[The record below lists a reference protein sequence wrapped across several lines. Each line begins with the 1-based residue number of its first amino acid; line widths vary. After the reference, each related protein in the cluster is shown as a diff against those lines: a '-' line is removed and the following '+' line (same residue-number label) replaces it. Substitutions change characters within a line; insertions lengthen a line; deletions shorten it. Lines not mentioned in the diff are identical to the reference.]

1 MSIGFSELKVGDRGR
16 VIGFDR
22 GNAAH
27 RQKLLSMGLTPG
39 AEFAVVRVAPL
50 GDPVEIR
57 VRGADL
63 SLRGD
68 EASALMVERID
79 APATLEPENAVTIA
93 IVGNPNCGKTTLFN
107 GLTGAHQR
115 VGNWGG
121 VTVEKKVGAFDFA
134 GRSYRVVDLPG
145 IYSLDTHDEASSV
158 DESIARDYILSGEA
172 DIVINIIDASN
183 LEHGLYLTTQLL
195 EMAAPVAVVLNVMD
209 DLDEREARID
219 AEAVRRRLGRPVAA
233 VVVTRRKQL
242 DGLEAEIERWVSEKK
257 PSRFSLDYP
266 PAIESAIA
274 ELAGEIGATQSSGL
288 DPRWLALRLLEG
300 DGFAA
305 SKVAPQVRAA
315 HARLAEKILSETKNE
330 PDTLIA
336 DARYR
341 FAHLVAEEAFAERP
355 VTRVTASDLID
366 RIALNRFLGIPIFL
380 AVMYCLFWFTIA
392 LSRAFRPF
400 FVMMSET
407 FFVEGPRYLLGEIGS
422 PKWLTAILA
431 DGLGNGLLQVVTF
444 IPIIGFLYLF
454 VSMLEESGY
463 MSRANFVMDRLM
475 KSLGLPGNAFIPM
488 VVGFGCNVPAI
499 MATRTMER
507 PRDRIVAVL
516 MSPFMSCG
524 GRLAVYTVFAAAFF
538 PVHGQLVVF
547 GIYLLGILFAML
559 TSLLMKF
566 SLLPE
571 ERSLHVLTLPSYHWP
586 KLRNVLI
593 NSWIRLKMFLF
604 KVGKYIIPLVFLV
617 KILSAWGTDGSFDRG
632 PIEQSMLAAGG
643 RAITPILAP
652 MGVAQD
658 NWPATVALLTGVLH
672 KVVIVST
679 LSSIYL
685 EQAQHA
691 PSVSPERREEAPEP
705 ARGVATSASLP
716 EAKAIEAETPS
727 LESRSRE
734 PPQREAEGDSAFGEA
749 EAKARITALWR
760 GAASAQAFAAAVAE
774 AKWVLARGDR
784 RDLVLIDPQGGAH
797 PLVGSVEGVGAKDIR
812 KRMARIDSKVLSSVD
827 LAQEKARTAI
837 AEERAR
843 AAAERATA
851 VPPAPAHAAEP
862 RHEATEHTPPVATE
876 QAHERHRR
884 QSAAPSGAG
893 AHQTSPVAGE
903 GFDLRERL
911 HRAAMTVPRNLAA
924 LLGIGEPVRLHGA
937 VAGLAPALATRFDG
951 KVGALAYLVLLLCY
965 PCIATTAATA
975 RETSRRW
982 TGFMVFWTLSL
993 GYGAAV
999 LFYQIGTFV
1008 SHPSSSAAWIIG
1020 VLAYFVLLGAA
1031 SFYVGPRSNTV
1042 RANVGVEV

>member
-1 MSIGFSELKVGDRGR
+1 MRIGFSELKVGDRGK
-16 VIGFDR
+16 VTGFDR

-39 AEFAVVRVAPL
+39 AQFTVVRVAPL

-63 SLRGD
+63 SLRSD

-79 APATLEPENAVTIA
+79 APATPEPENAVTIA

-145 IYSLDTHDEASSV
+145 IYSLDAHDEASAV

-172 DIVINIIDASN
+172 DVVINIIDASN

-219 AEAVRRRLGRPVAA
+219 AEAVRRRLDRPVAA

-242 DGLEAEIERWVSEKK
+242 DGLEAEIERWVRERT

-266 PAIESAIA
+266 PAIENAIA
-274 ELAGEIGATQSSGL
+274 ELAREIGATQSSGL

-305 SKVAPQVRAA
+305 SKVAPQVRETQ
-315 HARLAEKILSETKNE
+315 ARLVEKIESETQSD

-341 FAHLVAEEAFAERP
+341 FAHGLAEEALAARP
-355 VTRVTASDLID
+355 STRVAASDLID
-366 RIALNRFLGIPIFL
+366 RIVLNRFLGIPIFL

-392 LSRAFRPF
+392 LGRAFRPF

-538 PVHGQLVVF
+538 PAQGQLVVF

-586 KLRNVLI
+586 KPRNVLI

-617 KILSAWGTDGSFDRG
+617 KILSAWGTDGSFDRR

-652 MGVAQD
+652 MGVTQD

-679 LSSIYL
+679 LGSIYL

-691 PSVSPERREEAPEP
+691 PSASPERHEDAP
-705 ARGVATSASLP
+705 VAAHAAAANASPP

-727 LESRSRE
+727 PESRSAE
-734 PPQREAEGDSAFGEA
+734 PQQREAELDNALDEA
-749 EAKARITALWR
+749 EAKARITAFWR
-760 GAASAQAFAAAVAE
+760 GAATAQAFAAAVAE
-774 AKWVLARGDR
+774 AKWSLARDDR
-784 RDLVLIDPQGGAH
+784 RALFLIDPLGGAH
-797 PLVGSVEGVGAKDIR
+797 PLAGGVEGVGAKATR
-812 KRMARIDSKVLSSVD
+812 RRMARLDSAVLPSVSE
-827 LAQEKARTAI
+827 AQERARAAI
-837 AEERAR
+837 AAERAR
-843 AAAERATA
+843 AAAERAA
-851 VPPAPAHAAEP
+851 AAPPAPAHAAEP
-862 RHEATEHTPPVATE
+862 KHEAMEHMPPPTAE
-876 QAHERHRR
+876 QAHERQRR
-884 QSAAPSGAG
+884 RGAAAPSAD
-893 AHQTSPVAGE
+893 AHLTAPVAGG

-911 HRAAMTVPRNLAA
+911 YRAAMTVPRNLAA
-924 LLGIGEPVRLHGA
+924 LVGIGAPVRLHGA
-937 VAGLAPALATRFDG
+937 AAGLAPALATRFDG

-965 PCIATTAATA
+965 PCISTTAATA

-999 LFYQIGTFV
+999 LFYQIGTFA

-1020 VLAYFVLLGAA
+1020 VLAYFILLGAA
-1031 SFYVGPRSNTV
+1031 SFYVGPRSKTV
-1042 RANVGVEV
+1042 PANAGVEV